1 MSCNEQTLKKDVTNL
16 KVMELIVMDPCRSDC
31 GYNWERERESN
42 RQRGKKES
50 QMDRIKNN
58 FV

>member
-1 MSCNEQTLKKDVTNL
+1 MSCNEQTLKKDLTNL

-31 GYNWERERESN
+31 GYGWEREESN

>member
-1 MSCNEQTLKKDVTNL
+1 MSCNEQTLKKDLTNL

-31 GYNWERERESN
+31 GYSWERESN